1 MNEYLIDAIT
11 YSGKLMSLIR
21 LVIEI
26 ITGESSMMKIIRIED
41 DMMFITFI
49 WVCTKLFDS

>member
-1 MNEYLIDAIT
+1 MYF
-11 YSGKLMSLIR
+11 IR

-26 ITGESSMMKIIRIED
+26 STGVRSIIKINRIED

-49 WVCTKLFDS
+49 WICTKVFGS